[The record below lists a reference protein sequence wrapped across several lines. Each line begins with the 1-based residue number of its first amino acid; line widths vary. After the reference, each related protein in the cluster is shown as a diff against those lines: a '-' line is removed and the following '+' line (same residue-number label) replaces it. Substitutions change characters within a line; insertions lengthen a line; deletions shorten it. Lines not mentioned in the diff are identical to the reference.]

1 MNSPLRNAFIFLR
14 MIEISTLVLKW
25 PSRAAINRQ
34 KAKKGDC
41 SIESAEEIGEKER
54 KIQNCSLQKWEVL
67 QLHQTV

>member
-1 MNSPLRNAFIFLR
+1 

-25 PSRAAINRQ
+25 PNRQ

-41 SIESAEEIGEKER
+41 SIESTEEIGEKER
-54 KIQNCSLQKWEVL
+54 KIQNWSLQKWEAL